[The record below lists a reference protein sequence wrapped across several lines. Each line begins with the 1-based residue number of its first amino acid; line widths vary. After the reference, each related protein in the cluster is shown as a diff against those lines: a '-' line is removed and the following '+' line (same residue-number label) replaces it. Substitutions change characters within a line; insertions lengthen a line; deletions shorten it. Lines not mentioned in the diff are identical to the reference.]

1 MKKTI
6 LICCIGMLLAGLFA
20 GCKKEEPVKE
30 VNVPVADI
38 LQAVKDAYGD
48 SYLPN
53 MDLDA
58 EMLGQMTGLDMEKVE
73 EFAAQ
78 TPMISVHPDCVII
91 VKAKEGQGDT
101 VEEVLNQYRD
111 IRVNDTMMYPMNI
124 AKTQASQ
131 VVRNGNYVAYLLVG
145 AVGESEETDEAAR
158 LKFAEAETQKAID
171 AFNGCFE

>member
-1 MKKTI
+1 MRKTL
-6 LICCIGMLLAGLFA
+6 LICCIGMLLTGLFA

-38 LQAVKDAYGD
+38 LKAVQDAYGEN
-48 SYLPN
+48 YIPN

-58 EMLGQMTGLDMEKVE
+58 EMLGQMTGLDMETVE

-78 TPMISVHPDCVII
+78 TPMISVHADCVII
-91 VKAKEGQGDT
+91 VKAKEGQGDA
-101 VEEVLNQYRD
+101 VEEALKQYQD
-111 IRVNDTMMYPMNI
+111 IRVNDTLIYPANI

-131 VVRNGNYVAYLLVG
+131 VVRNGDYAAFLLVG
-145 AVGESEETDEAAR
+145 AIDENMDADEAAR
-158 LKFAEAETQKAID
+158 LEFAEAETQKAVD